1 MRYTEYHNGVAVI
14 RDKSKLKEAMQ
25 KLASYED
32 VEDYSDMEK
41 ITTEFAEYI
50 CDKLCKYPCVCD
62 QEELDEYCAECKM
75 AEFICGICNCYNK
88 LNTFVGSQLEKI
100 MIENNR
106 LKNELQ
112 DYEDLEEQGL
122 LLKLPCKVGDTAY
135 YLHKTYLANAD
146 KWIYEIDEVE
156 VDSFILNIGLL
167 VNVSYRIGEDVFRKT
182 LTPYKTLF
190 FTKAEAEKKLAEME
204 K

>member
-1 MRYTEYHNGVAVI
+1 MERYTEYHNGIAVI

-41 ITTEFAEYI
+41 TTTEFAEYI
-50 CDKLCKYPCVCD
+50 CDKLCKYPCIYD

-112 DYEDLEEQGL
+112 EYKNLEEQGL
-122 LLKLPCKVGDTAY
+122 LLRLPCKVGDKVY
-135 YLHKTYLANAD
+135 VLEEEWLEMYEPSSRV
-146 KWIYEIDEVE
+146 YEIEE
-156 VDSFILNIGLL
+156 SKFEIYMFEEIG
-167 VNVSYRIGEDVFRKT
+167 RWVF
-182 LTPYKTLF
+182 L
-190 FTKAEAEKKLAEME
+190 TKAEAEKKLAEME